1 MSTKVA
7 TKKETGVS
15 MMMDDLFE
23 SAGQG
28 METMSSEDMQIPFL
42 RICQALSPQLV
53 KTDPKFIKGASAGD
67 MFNNVTQQLW
77 EGEEGL
83 KIIPCAYEM
92 KYLEFQL
99 RESGGGFLGELDKNS
114 PDIRQAQRTG
124 SNEILPNGNE
134 LVRSAQYLV
143 IAVDDDGVT
152 QQMVLDMK
160 KTQMKVAKQWNP
172 RRAGIKIQHPTRGLF
187 TPPMWATV
195 WHLTTVSESNDR
207 GTWYNYAIAQSD
219 VESVPQAAVLE
230 AKGLYEQFRRGEI
243 KTSAAPSE
251 EMPANQESN
260 ADDIPF

>member
-99 RESGGGFLGELDKNS
+99 RESGGGFLGELDKNN

-152 QQMVLDMK
+152 QQMVLDSWF
-160 KTQMKVAKQWNP
+160 VHASHVGNRLAPDYGVGKQRPWYVVQL
-172 RRAGIKIQHPTRGLF
+172 RYRAVRCRVR
-187 TPPMWATV
+187 PPGCCLGSEGTV
-195 WHLTTVSESNDR
+195 R
-207 GTWYNYAIAQSD
+207 A
-219 VESVPQAAVLE
+219 VP
-230 AKGLYEQFRRGEI
+230 
-243 KTSAAPSE
+243 SW
-251 EMPANQESN
+251 
-260 ADDIPF
+260 